1 VRGGGGAKSGY
12 GGIAYIAH
20 VLGMSRRTLYSGIR
34 ELEAMEADDSEPLK
48 TLVTCRSAHVCQ
60 GQINNIKQLMKISD
74 SPVLQSA
81 ASWALLLLKKN
92 GL

>member
-1 VRGGGGAKSGY
+1 MYR
-12 GGIAYIAH
+12 
-20 VLGMSRRTLYSGIR
+20 
-34 ELEAMEADDSEPLK
+34 P
-48 TLVTCRSAHVCQ
+48 AHVCQ